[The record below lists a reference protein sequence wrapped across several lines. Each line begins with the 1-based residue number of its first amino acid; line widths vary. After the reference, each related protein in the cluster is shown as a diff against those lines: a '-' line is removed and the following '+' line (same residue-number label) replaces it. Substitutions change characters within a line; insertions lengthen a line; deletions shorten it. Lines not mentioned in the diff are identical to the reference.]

1 MNTGIADAVD
11 LSWKLAA
18 VIAGWG
24 GDRLLA
30 SYDAE
35 RRPIGK
41 RNVGAATGYFEGHHD
56 FERGVAAIEDSSAE
70 GDEIRKRVSAR
81 LLRNIGRMFRT
92 TGVQLGYRYDPS
104 PICVPDGTP
113 PPADAPETYVPT
125 ARPGSRAP
133 HVSLADGRSILDLY
147 GRAFILLRLGPE
159 APEPSPFIQA
169 ARKVKMPLQV
179 VTLREP
185 EVLEGYGR
193 RLVLVRPDGH
203 VAWRGDEIPLDV
215 GALIDRI
222 RGSAVQIEQSAR

>member
-11 LSWKLAA
+11 LGWKLAA
-18 VIAGWG
+18 VIGGWG

-41 RNVGAATGYFEGHHD
+41 RNVGAATSYFEGHRD
-56 FERGVAAIEDSSAE
+56 FERGVEAIEDASAE
-70 GDEIRKRVSAR
+70 GDAIRKRVSEQ
-81 LLRNIGRMFRT
+81 LLRDIGRMFRT
-92 TGVQLGYRYDPS
+92 IGVQLGYRYDPS
-104 PICVPDGTP
+104 PICVPDGTT

-133 HVSLADGRSILDLY
+133 HVWLADGRSTLDLY
-147 GRAFILLRLGPE
+147 GRDFVLLRLGPD
-159 APEPSPFIQA
+159 APEPSPFTQA
-169 ARKVKMPLQV
+169 AGQVKMPLQV
-179 VTLREP
+179 VALREP
-185 EVLEGYGR
+185 EVLERYGR

-203 VAWRGDEIPLDV
+203 VAWRGNEIPLDA

-222 RGSAVQIEQSAR
+222 RGAAVQVEQSVR